1 MSHLLQHP
9 LMHLSEIR
17 PTDIWLLLSLG
28 TIYEVASRWYLHY
41 AKRKP
46 MSLLEQEA
54 TLQVMQKETE
64 RLRKM
69 GPKAFVETSKLER
82 QVLALEKVVSE
93 IKAKRKARL
102 EHLEKSILRK
112 ANIILSLLVFILYF
126 GVPMMRLKFDEEE
139 EPLLS
144 FENTPLVATTTT
156 GYGDTPLNKQA
167 ALQSLLF
174 PISYLGF
181 GIKISRLGLV
191 DPKNSIGALVVLWSS
206 QVTWGK
212 LFDVIDAYYIC

>member
-17 PTDIWLLLSLG
+17 PIDIWLLVSLG
-28 TIYEVASRWYLHY
+28 TLYEVTSRVYLHF

-54 TLQVMQKETE
+54 QLQVMQKETE

-69 GPKAFVETSKLER
+69 GPKSFVETSKLER
-82 QVLALEKVVSE
+82 KVLALEKKLVE
-93 IKAKRKARL
+93 IKTKRKARL
-102 EHLEKSILRK
+102 EQLEKSILRK
-112 ANIILSLLVFILYF
+112 GNLILSLLVFILYF
-126 GVPMMRLKFDEEE
+126 GVSIMRLQFDEDTAPSLEALAGVE
-139 EPLLS
+139 MS
-144 FENTPLVATTTT
+144 SSSSTTPRVI
-156 GYGDTPLNKQA
+156 KQA

-191 DPKNSIGALVVLWSS
+191 DPKNSIGALVVLWAS

-212 LFDVIDAYYIC
+212 LFDVMDAYYIC